1 MEHHIPSFNELN
13 ASLIFTLCFLFD
25 KFVINKLNTSISK
38 PYVYS
43 LAIIRSCGM
52 KSKALE
58 KSVITPLKSAV
69 CFSIFLSFFIFH
81 LSTFLWRGRFGDTC
95 LVYKISIHYL
105 PMLPFDPP
113 ENTRKPKFQG
123 NLGPILE
130 LNKKN
135 SEKELQK
142 FINSLPYLGS
152 EEHFNF

>member
-1 MEHHIPSFNELN
+1 MSITSKIDPCG
-13 ASLIFTLCFLFD
+13 ASYSVFQWTKCI
-25 KFVINKLNTSISK
+25 INF
-38 PYVYS
+38 YS
-43 LAIIRSCGM
+43 LFSIWQICHKQVKWIYLKTICLQFGNNSSCGM

-81 LSTFLWRGRFGDTC
+81 LSTFLWRGLFGVTC

-135 SEKELQK
+135 FWKRITK
-142 FINSLPYLGS
+142 I
-152 EEHFNF
+152 H